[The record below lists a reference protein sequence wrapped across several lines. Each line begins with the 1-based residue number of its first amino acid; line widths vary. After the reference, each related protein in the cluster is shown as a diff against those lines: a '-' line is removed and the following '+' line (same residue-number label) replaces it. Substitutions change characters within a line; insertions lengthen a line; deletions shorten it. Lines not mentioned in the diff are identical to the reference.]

1 MAEKKV
7 EPVVSAPRIVR
18 ATSMVFYH
26 GLRIRAGRTFTLKT
40 ASDFNPDAMVYA
52 DGAPD
57 ETAAAVEASP
67 KIRGSAGVQVKAP
80 DVTPSK
86 AAVQASLN
94 PDPGI

>member
-1 MAEKKV
+1 MAEKKT
-7 EPVVSAPRIVR
+7 EPAVDVPRRVR
-18 ATSMVFYH
+18 ATTMVFYG
-26 GLRIRAGRTFTLKT
+26 GLRIRAGRTFTLLK
-40 ASDFNPDAMVYA
+40 ASEFNPAAMEYA

-57 ETAAAVEASP
+57 ETAAAIEASP

-86 AAVQASLN
+86 AAVQASLT